1 MQQTL
6 LLCTGILGLSLVL
19 SVAVYVYGRLRIAQQ
34 TTLQKL
40 IDHGLSGDPLWRAAG
55 ADDRGAGDLRRGVL
69 LLGVGLAWSAVT
81 FFIGGKAW
89 ILGSFPMAIG
99 AVYLLLRVVDGRSR

>member
-1 MQQTL
+1 
-6 LLCTGILGLSLVL
+6 
-19 SVAVYVYGRLRIAQQ
+19 
-34 TTLQKL
+34 
-40 IDHGLSGDPLWRAAG
+40 
-55 ADDRGAGDLRRGVL
+55 
-69 LLGVGLAWSAVT
+69 VT